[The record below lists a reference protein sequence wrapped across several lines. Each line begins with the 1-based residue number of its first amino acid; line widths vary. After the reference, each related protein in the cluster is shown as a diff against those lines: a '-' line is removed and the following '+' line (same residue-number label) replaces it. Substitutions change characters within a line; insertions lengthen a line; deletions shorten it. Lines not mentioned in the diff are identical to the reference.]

1 MKNLGETMDVTVN
14 GTRLFYEPVG
24 SENNY
29 PLIVLHGGPGLDH
42 TEMTPWMDS
51 LSDMF
56 RLLYVDQRGQ
66 GRSERVDPATLTLPL
81 LAADASGLA
90 AALGLQHYALLGHS
104 YGAFVA
110 LTHAIER
117 GDASHYI
124 ISHGVA
130 SGSKMGPEVTANLA
144 SFEPVELREQVTQSW
159 AMEASAKTQED
170 MAQLMKM
177 QMPFHFASVESEG
190 YRRYMSQP
198 DRTVYSPEVL
208 SYAAEHDYEIE
219 YEDQLGKVQRPT
231 LIFSGEFDRTCTPR
245 AARDIHAGIAGSEL
259 VILPNVGHMSYIED
273 PEGYFGALR
282 GFFERHPLPA

>member
-1 MKNLGETMDVTVN
+1 MQFGGKHVDVEVN
-14 GTRLFYEPVG
+14 GTRLFYQPVG
-24 SENNY
+24 SEHNY

-42 TEMTPWMDS
+42 TEMHPWMDS
-51 LSDMF
+51 LSDVF

-81 LAADASGLA
+81 FAADIGGLA
-90 AALGLQHYALLGHS
+90 AALGLRHYAVLGHS

-117 GDASHYI
+117 GEASHYI
-124 ISHGVA
+124 ISHGTA
-130 SGSKMGPEVTANLA
+130 SFKKTGAEVEANLA

-159 AMEASAKTQED
+159 ALEASAKTQED
-170 MAQLMKM
+170 VALIMRM
-177 QMPFHFASVESEG
+177 QMPFHFASVESEA
-190 YRRYMSQP
+190 YRRYMSEP
-198 DRTVYSPEVL
+198 DRAVYSPEVL
-208 SYAAEHDYEIE
+208 AYTAAHEYEIE

-245 AARDIHAGIAGSEL
+245 AARDLHAGIAGSEL

-273 PEGYFGALR
+273 PEGYFGAVR
-282 GFFERHPLPA
+282 GFFQRHPLPA